1 VKIRVLDECAKC
13 KDCPQPIDD
22 HCVGCCCEFQLGFVP
37 KRFCGKKGNE
47 VRSKWD

>member
-1 VKIRVLDECAKC
+1 MTKC
-13 KDCPQPIDD
+13 KDCPQPLED
-22 HCVGCCCEFQLGFVP
+22 HCVGYCCEFQLGFVP